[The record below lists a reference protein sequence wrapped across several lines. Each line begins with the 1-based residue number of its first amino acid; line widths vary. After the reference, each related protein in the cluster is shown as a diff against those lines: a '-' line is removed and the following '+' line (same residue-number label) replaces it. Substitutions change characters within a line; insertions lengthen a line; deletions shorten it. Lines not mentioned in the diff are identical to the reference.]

1 MNHEP
6 AIDVMHGGLLVFI
19 DQIHDGRGF
28 SSAGRTVQQQVGEV
42 SRCNDVAHDEFVQR
56 VKHNV
61 VKFGW
66 TIFFNP
72 RRGIRIG
79 CIGCIGC
86 IGGGHF
92 QIANGNKRLTV

>member
-1 MNHEP
+1 MNHES
-6 AIDVMHGGLLVFI
+6 AIDVMYGGFLVFI

-28 SSAGRTVQQQVGEV
+28 SSTRRTVQQQVGEV
-42 SRCNDVAHDEFVQR
+42 PRCNDVAHDEFVQR

-72 RRGIRIG
+72 RGGIGRAGRIE
-79 CIGCIGC
+79 C

-92 QIANGNKRLTV
+92 QIANGSKRLTV